1 MPPAITWLS
10 PPKGHVRGG
19 TLLTLYGSGFKRS
32 PDAKVRFASELE
44 FTEVDLVYVSDSE
57 ARCVTPARIAPSV
70 THVTASNDGRQ
81 YSGWPLVY
89 AKGSGTFLKFVYD
102 DSDAGCFDC
111 RDANGI
117 NPLEIVERWHLD
129 NTSGPYIGGT
139 LVTIRAVALDWARAQ
154 EKNGV
159 NAVNASEPY
168 DLTAAGGLGRYSGP
182 VGGPGAPHPHN
193 VDPTSNGNGP
203 PVTGTFYPGA
213 SLRCRWEC
221 FLDADQNASTGL
233 NYTVDGVVDPDGVF
247 KGVESLDDGRSDWI
261 PATWHDYTKITC
273 ESPPMP
279 VPSAPG
285 KAIGKTRCKIRVTND
300 PDGSLH
306 PDAYAMWTYED
317 NAPTVTNIRTNQN
330 SVWPARGPFG
340 GNTEVIVTGTNFL
353 PSKYLKCKFGGIS
366 AAENAD
372 AFDDDDDVSH
382 VVGEMGGKAR
392 YVSSTQIICVTPPFG
407 PAASV
412 TQYPPGYMNKTAGA
426 GALVDVVA
434 FADRGDASYDCDAPK
449 PPDRDDGCDAIDSD
463 YGLEI
468 VGGGKGYM
476 TPPRVTLEGGGGCCA
491 ELEARV
497 DAYGAVVAVDV
508 VRPGMGYN
516 RGYGAAAAVT
526 MSRTPGTKKNGVT
539 SVQVTEG
546 GSGYLVPPEV
556 LFRCPDVDPVTGDDV
571 SADPR
576 WCFAEGDVSAGA
588 RTPEWAPGHHARAV
602 AVLGHD
608 PSCDRSSE
616 KCRGQGAV
624 VRVDVLFGGEWYAS
638 PPEVS
643 FRPGRPYVRVV
654 AEKVANASAA
664 PWRTD
669 PGRVGGY
676 SKQGKGWDELD
687 PEGNHTGTNTTAGAY
702 DVEYERHARTPRER
716 RRLPGVDASA
726 SDPAKCPGG
735 ICPEARNP
743 EDRGP
748 LLPPLGRAFMD
759 GSIKPGH
766 QELVRVSNNYNKFG
780 AVKGNDQAAPR
791 THQGNRDRISGTGYW
806 LWSTSGMT
814 RAEMNRCRVS
824 NNPPLSSPYGDE
836 LQGHGL
842 DAALG
847 FGTADDEAYTTHSKA
862 TRLGLVSVPRG
873 APGSGA
879 AAEVTSIDPNTG
891 GVSSVTVTV
900 AGSGYAK
907 PPTVYFKPRDGLS
920 GYGAKARAVTSGGT
934 VYRIEVT
941 DSGAGYDVLNPP
953 EVLIAAVRDATAYDA
968 NVGHGTYALDE
979 TAMSVHGGKY
989 AMTSNYM
996 VGHGA
1001 FPGHPGNANL
1011 GHPRRDCVYFLY
1023 SDVYV
1028 SPSGSDSTGQG
1039 TAGRPY
1045 RTIQKCIDA
1054 SLSGSRD
1061 YYVYKRSDGGD
1072 PDPRVPDGAPRYGTE
1087 SEGET
1092 PDARTPTDP
1101 ALALEANTPTGY
1113 DQGYT
1118 GTQMRTMND
1127 RRTGWRSA
1135 RTGKLYGGRSW
1146 SDQSRESQR
1155 GFGYSVNRDRC
1166 VLKDGTYWGEGNREL
1181 QPHGHVIEVWA
1192 ENAQNVVVDCGGRS
1206 VGKNVFTADR
1216 HAGERGAGGTTG
1228 SVSLRGVVMRR
1239 CVVRADPAANH
1250 RPHYPGR
1257 PGYGPGTKNPNGQ
1270 ECVPGPTGCQ
1280 YRTAVD
1286 GLAAGQ

>member
-159 NAVNASEPY
+159 HAVNASEPY

-233 NYTVDGVVDPDGVF
+233 NYTVDGVEDPDGVH

-306 PDAYAMWTYED
+306 PDAYATWTYED

-382 VVGEMGGKAR
+382 IVGEMGGKAR

-412 TQYPPGYMNKTAGA
+412 TQYPPGYVNRTAGA

-449 PPDRDDGCDAIDSD
+449 PPDRDDRCDAIDSVH
-463 YGLEI
+463 GLEI

-748 LLPPLGRAFMD
+748 LLP
-759 GSIKPGH
+759 
-766 QELVRVSNNYNKFG
+766 
-780 AVKGNDQAAPR
+780 
-791 THQGNRDRISGTGYW
+791 
-806 LWSTSGMT
+806 
-814 RAEMNRCRVS
+814 
-824 NNPPLSSPYGDE
+824 LS
-836 LQGHGL
+836 
-842 DAALG
+842 A
-847 FGTADDEAYTTHSKA
+847 
-862 TRLGLVSVPRG
+862 
-873 APGSGA
+873 
-879 AAEVTSIDPNTG
+879 
-891 GVSSVTVTV
+891 
-900 AGSGYAK
+900 
-907 PPTVYFKPRDGLS
+907 
-920 GYGAKARAVTSGGT
+920 
-934 VYRIEVT
+934 
-941 DSGAGYDVLNPP
+941 
-953 EVLIAAVRDATAYDA
+953 
-968 NVGHGTYALDE
+968 
-979 TAMSVHGGKY
+979 
-989 AMTSNYM
+989 
-996 VGHGA
+996 
-1001 FPGHPGNANL
+1001 
-1011 GHPRRDCVYFLY
+1011 
-1023 SDVYV
+1023 
-1028 SPSGSDSTGQG
+1028 
-1039 TAGRPY
+1039 
-1045 RTIQKCIDA
+1045 
-1054 SLSGSRD
+1054 
-1061 YYVYKRSDGGD
+1061 
-1072 PDPRVPDGAPRYGTE
+1072 
-1087 SEGET
+1087 
-1092 PDARTPTDP
+1092 
-1101 ALALEANTPTGY
+1101 
-1113 DQGYT
+1113 
-1118 GTQMRTMND
+1118 
-1127 RRTGWRSA
+1127 
-1135 RTGKLYGGRSW
+1135 GRSW
-1146 SDQSRESQR
+1146 TGASSR
-1155 GFGYSVNRDRC
+1155 
-1166 VLKDGTYWGEGNREL
+1166 GT
-1181 QPHGHVIEVWA
+1181 
-1192 ENAQNVVVDCGGRS
+1192 RS
-1206 VGKNVFTADR
+1206 WFACR
-1216 HAGERGAGGTTG
+1216 TTTT
-1228 SVSLRGVVMRR
+1228 SSAR
-1239 CVVRADPAANH
+1239 
-1250 RPHYPGR
+1250 
-1257 PGYGPGTKNPNGQ
+1257 
-1270 ECVPGPTGCQ
+1270 
-1280 YRTAVD
+1280 
-1286 GLAAGQ
+1286 